1 MKGLI
6 GKKLGMTRLFLDG
19 GRCVPVTAVLAGA
32 NVVVQVKTPEKD
44 GYSAVQLGFGAK
56 RHGNS
61 PERGHARTHGG
72 AWTAGA
78 YDPKRP
84 GDRKDSGEAGKP
96 EDSKDGMKTKIM
108 AYKLI
113 REFELAAGE
122 TPEPGDEVPLDIFA
136 PGDKLNVTGTSKGRG
151 YAGVMKRHGFGGG
164 RATHGCLTP
173 RSGGSIGSAADPSR
187 VVPGRKMAG
196 HHGAV
201 RVTARNLEVVD
212 VRPDYGVIL
221 VKGAVPGPNGG
232 LLLLKKSLVQ
242 PKAARAAAG

>member
-19 GRCVPVTAVLAGA
+19 ARAVPVTVILAAA
-32 NVVVQVKTPEKD
+32 NIVVQVKTPERD

-56 RHGNS
+56 RRGTRA
-61 PERGHARTHGG
+61 ERGHAARHAGAFAAEKAGEGG
-72 AWTAGA
+72 AGTL
-78 YDPKRP
+78 
-84 GDRKDSGEAGKP
+84 
-96 EDSKDGMKTKIM
+96 
-108 AYKLI
+108 AYKVI
-113 REFELAAGE
+113 REFPLSKGDD
-122 TPEPGDEVPLDIFA
+122 PKPGDEVPVDIFS
-136 PGDKLNVTGTSKGRG
+136 PGEKLSVTGTSKGRG

-196 HHGAV
+196 HFGAA
-201 RVTARNLEVVD
+201 RVTAKNLEVVD

-232 LLLLKKSLVQ
+232 LLLLRG
-242 PKAARAAAG
+242 AA